1 MHMRTKEMF
10 CYLRYFNILEHTT
23 KRQAALTV
31 ITDALNAKKRTYETK
46 PYVLFFAC
54 LQQMRFLLSLL
65 GCNALLSDTSLLT
78 GEVAQVVQLGAAN
91 LTNLVDSDAVDV
103 GRLDGEDTLHTN
115 GA

>member
-1 MHMRTKEMF
+1 
-10 CYLRYFNILEHTT
+10 
-23 KRQAALTV
+23 
-31 ITDALNAKKRTYETK
+31 
-46 PYVLFFAC
+46 
-54 LQQMRFLLSLL
+54 MRFLLSLL

-115 GA
+115 GARHLANGKALLVAMTADLDNYTAVQLDTLLVALDNLVSYGYGVTSLE